1 LQEQVT
7 FRWDDHDDVWFV
19 LDQYAKL
26 NYLST
31 GLLKQMSM
39 STRHVAP
46 LGHIILNQS
55 PTSLVILLNAAW
67 LAEKQQIP
75 INSFRFVPTGTQ
87 THIIQVQGIYLRR
100 RH

>member
-1 LQEQVT
+1 MIYTVYSLWISSQT

-26 NYLST
+26 HYLST

-46 LGHIILNQS
+46 LGHIILN
-55 PTSLVILLNAAW
+55 W
-67 LAEKQQIP
+67 C
-75 INSFRFVPTGTQ
+75 
-87 THIIQVQGIYLRR
+87 
-100 RH
+100 